1 MVERGNL
8 LEKLEAENESLKQ
21 RLAQL
26 EAVEVKLAGQ
36 RITRADLERI
46 HRLMFDYGPFCYQ
59 SLDKSGCFLNVN
71 QTWLE
76 KVGYSREEVIGKR
89 FDYFLAPDSAKN
101 FLRNFPKLKSSGK
114 VRGVEFELVRKDGN
128 SLNMS
133 LMGIS
138 GYDDAGSFQQTHC
151 ILQDVTEEKE
161 SLKKFNSFFYQ
172 NPCPMTVT
180 ILPERIFVDV
190 NEAFLN
196 SVGYTRNEVI
206 GKTSAELGLFVD
218 EDAVKRM
225 VGQLRTNGS
234 VKKMEMSVRSK
245 KGDVLYGL
253 FSGETIKIKGK
264 TYLLS
269 AMLGITK
276 IKRLQEE
283 LRRSEEK
290 FRKLTETAP
299 DWIWEMDLDGKVLYS
314 NPAVEQVTGY
324 KAEDLINKMAPE
336 FIHSDSIG
344 DLKTLISK
352 CIRTRSGWHGHIGY
366 WIHKDGTIRVL
377 EAGGVPLLDENN
389 RVTGFRGIARD
400 ITERKQLELEKLDVQ
415 QKLLHAQKLESLV
428 VMAGGIAHDF
438 NNLLM
443 GIMGNLELVISDP
456 NIDPVIRQRLES
468 ALTASERSAE
478 LSTKMLIYSGSGAHI
493 PADIDLKKLLSEM
506 KPDLEQSLTGSAT
519 LHMNI
524 DNDLPSVR
532 GEAGHIKRLI
542 TNLVTN
548 AWEALGDLPG
558 HITVTA
564 SYMDCDESYLSQ
576 SSFKATPIPGKYVYI
591 QVSDDGCGMEDEAV
605 EKIFDPFFTTKFWG
619 RGLGMSEVLG
629 MVKGHGGTIHVESS
643 VGRGT
648 TVRVLLPAAAE
659 HVRPIPAKKGV
670 EAHEDLRAQSSSD
683 KKTILVIDDE
693 DLVRDMVMARL
704 DILGYES
711 LAAVDGEQGVEIYK
725 RRINEIDMVL
735 MDFMMP
741 RMNGVEAFEQL
752 LKIDPNVKVILSSG
766 YTEETLGK
774 MFVDRKPDGIL
785 HKPYGLDTLKQHLD
799 RILSPDN

>member
-26 EAVEVKLAGQ
+26 ETLETSLAQ
-36 RITRADLERI
+36 REKDLSELQRRN
-46 HRLMFDYGPFCYQ
+46 RLLFENGPLSYQ
-59 SLDKSGCFLNVN
+59 SLDKNGCFLDVN

-76 KVGYSREEVIGKR
+76 KVGYSRKDVIGKR

-101 FLRNFPKLKSSGK
+101 FIEKFPLLKSSGK
-114 VRGVEFELVRKDGN
+114 VSGVEFEIVRKDG
-128 SLNMS
+128 SILNMT
-133 LMGIS
+133 LMGII
-138 GYDDAGSFQQTHC
+138 GCDDAGSFQQTHC
-151 ILQDVTEEKE
+151 ILQDITAERE

-180 ILPERIFVDV
+180 TLPERIFVDV

-196 SVGYTRNEVI
+196 SVGYTREEVI
-206 GKTSAELGLFVD
+206 GKTSTDLDLFINQDSVNKMID
-218 EDAVKRM
+218 
-225 VGQLRTNGS
+225 QLRTTGS
-234 VKKMEMSVRSK
+234 VKKIEMSVRSRN
-245 KGDVLYGL
+245 GDVLYGL
-253 FSGETIKIKGK
+253 FFGETIKIKGK

-269 AMLGITK
+269 AMLGITE
-276 IKRLQEE
+276 IKRLQDE

-299 DWIWEMDLDGKVLYS
+299 DWIWEMNLDGKVLYS

-324 KAEDLINKMAPE
+324 KAEDLINKMVPE
-336 FIHSDSIG
+336 FIHPDNIG

-366 WIHKDGTIRVL
+366 WIHKDGSIRVL

-389 RVTGFRGIARD
+389 GVIGFRGIARD
-400 ITERKQLELEKLDVQ
+400 ITERKQLELEKLEVQ

-443 GIMGNLELVISDP
+443 GIMGNLELVMSDP
-456 NIDPVIRQRLES
+456 YIDPVTRQRLES
-468 ALTASERSAE
+468 ALRASERSAE

-524 DNDLPSVR
+524 DNDLPSIR
-532 GEAGHIKRLI
+532 GDAGHIKRLI

-605 EKIFDPFFTTKFWG
+605 ERIFDPFFTTKFWG

-629 MVKGHGGTIHVESS
+629 MVKGHGGAIHVESS

-659 HVRPIPAKKGV
+659 HVRAIPAKKGV
-670 EAHEDLRAQSSSD
+670 EAHEALTSQSSSA
-683 KKTILVIDDE
+683 KKTILVLDDE
-693 DLVRDMVMARL
+693 DLVRDMVMERL

-766 YTEETLGK
+766 YTEETVGK
-774 MFVDRKPDGIL
+774 MFADRKPDGIL

-799 RILSPDN
+799 RILSPGN